1 MGFYEDPQITE
12 ADNGKVLGVLNGVAV
27 WVNGGSAPAGD
38 LTTDDITMA
47 ENITLAGNYTQ
58 IGNWTKTQNG
68 TAVKEVAG
76 MTLTEELKAKFRQHK
91 AFSKLVF
98 QSGILTDIVLD
109 EEKKAA
115 WEAEKSAETAQ
126 PMSNTPTLADRVS
139 ALEAKVA
146 KLEGGGA

>member
-1 MGFYEDPQITE
+1 MRYIQE
-12 ADNGKVLGVLNGVAV
+12 
-27 WVNGGSAPAGD
+27 D
-38 LTTDDITMA
+38 LTTTSYPIPGIT
-47 ENITLAGNYTQ
+47 YP
-58 IGNWTKTQNG
+58 
-68 TAVKEVAG
+68 
-76 MTLTEELKAKFRQHK
+76 LTEELEAKFRKHK

-146 KLEGGGA
+146 ALEGGGA